1 MKISV
6 IIPDRGDR
14 PDFLKNCLRMIDNQT
29 CTKNGIDILTYVAG
43 GKPINEKCDI
53 TFRYKRT
60 YQIITRAAE
69 EKIHTPDLIAFM
81 ENDDW
86 YAPTYLE
93 YMAKKWIEAGKPELF
108 GTNYTIYYH
117 LKHKRYFT
125 FRHLQRAS
133 AMSTFIKPGLEFEW
147 PEDHD
152 PYTDSWLWMQQNGI
166 QTKVSIE
173 PEYIVCVGMKHG
185 IGKSGGEFHDN
196 FENRFNNDD
205 NGFLQNTLDPDSY
218 KFYSGIDFP

>member
-1 MKISV
+1 MRIDV

-14 PDFLKNCLRMIDNQT
+14 PQFMENCMRMLHAQTFIKNNNNVLVINT
-29 CTKNGIDILTYVAG
+29 EKS
-43 GKPINEKCDI
+43 KPKSDKCDI
-53 TFRYKRT
+53 TFRYRT
-60 YQIITRAAE
+60 VYDAIKT
-69 EKIHTPDLIAFM
+69 TDLIAFI

-93 YMAKKWIEAGKPELF
+93 YMAKKWVEAGKPELF

-133 AMSTFIKPGLEFEW
+133 AMSTFIKPGLEFQW

-152 PYTDSWLWMQQNGI
+152 PYTDSWLWMQPNGI

-205 NGFLQNTLDPDSY
+205 NGFLQNTLDTDSY